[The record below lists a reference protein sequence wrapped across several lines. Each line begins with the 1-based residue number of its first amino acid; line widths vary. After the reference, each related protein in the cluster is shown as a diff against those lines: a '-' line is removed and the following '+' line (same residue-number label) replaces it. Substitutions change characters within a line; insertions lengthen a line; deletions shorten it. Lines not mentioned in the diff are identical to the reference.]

1 MAYSVY
7 QEPMEVRMGQK
18 LAFAHIEHAPTEEL
32 SNYLSTRA
40 VKEMR
45 FYDDLRRIANEPRV
59 ERIEQFED
67 QNGSYEELTAGE
79 HVDHHIMIAAVL
91 NELKRRLAKVK

>member
-1 MAYSVY
+1 MAYTIY

-18 LAFAHIEHAPTEEL
+18 FTFAHIEHAPTDEL
-32 SNYLSTRA
+32 RNYVSARA

-45 FYDDLRRIANEPRV
+45 FYEDLRRIADEPRV
-59 ERIEQFED
+59 ERIEQFEN
-67 QNGSYEELTAGE
+67 QNGGYEELTSGE

-91 NELKRRLAKVK
+91 NELKRRLAGAK